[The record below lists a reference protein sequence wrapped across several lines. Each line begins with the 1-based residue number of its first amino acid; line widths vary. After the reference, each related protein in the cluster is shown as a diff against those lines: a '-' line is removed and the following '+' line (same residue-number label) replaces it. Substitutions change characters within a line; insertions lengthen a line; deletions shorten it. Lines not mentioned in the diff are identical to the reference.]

1 MSLARELRV
10 RVFRVTAYNDPETGR
25 PGKIIELVEVRRVQ
39 AARPL
44 GTGPEEVLMA
54 QRLFQTLLAQL
65 QGMGLVP
72 AQRDLVIPKITL
84 ILTEEEYDKLGLR
97 LEVNEEFDIEFV
109 DGKIIFKMV

>member
-1 MSLARELRV
+1 
-10 RVFRVTAYNDPETGR
+10 
-25 PGKIIELVEVRRVQ
+25 
-39 AARPL
+39 
-44 GTGPEEVLMA
+44 
-54 QRLFQTLLAQL
+54 
-65 QGMGLVP
+65 MGLVP

>member
-1 MSLARELRV
+1 LRV
-10 RVFRVTAYNDPETGR
+10 RVFRVTSYNDPETGR

-109 DGKIIFKMV
+109 EGKIVFRTV